1 MKKLIFIVFSIILL
15 AQNSCKKVQP
25 DMNSIDCSCAK
36 EVSADFTM
44 EERATTIGND
54 IDNYLTE
61 TDTILKFKR
70 VKFSSKENDAEYTWY
85 IGNEILHSKTVER
98 FFNDTWAGQTLPI
111 TLVVKKKPNLICFP
125 FDDGYDSITKFIT
138 VSSINLIGSIGE
150 SNFEGQYKVKSPLL
164 PDSTIIILD
173 YHYSQSVSSNMLNI
187 INYDGL
193 GSDCLDE
200 FGYSI
205 YLHDIKPNY
214 KQYFIRSFVVSKG
227 EGINGDIKLNGNKVE
242 MNIKTG
248 KYVNGIYNFDAF
260 DWKYKGRKL

>member
-1 MKKLIFIVFSIILL
+1 MKQLIFIALGIILL
-15 AQNSCKKVQP
+15 AQYSCKKVQP

-36 EVSADFTM
+36 QVSADFSM
-44 EERATTIGND
+44 EERATIIGND

-164 PDSTIIILD
+164 PDSIIIILD

-248 KYVNGIYNFDAF
+248 KYVNGVYNFDAF